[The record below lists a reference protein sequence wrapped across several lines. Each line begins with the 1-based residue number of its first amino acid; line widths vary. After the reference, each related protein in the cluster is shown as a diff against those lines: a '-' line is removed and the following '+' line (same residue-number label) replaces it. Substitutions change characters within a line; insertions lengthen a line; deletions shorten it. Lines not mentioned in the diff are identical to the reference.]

1 MSGRPGVPPL
11 AASLVSLSLPGPDRE
26 TLLGDLE
33 EQFLR
38 RAGARGVRAA
48 RRWYWGQALR
58 FALVLGPR
66 RVLGAMLRVRAP
78 GTVRMA
84 LRSLVRSPGS
94 AVASAITL
102 AVGMA
107 APVAMFALAD
117 GVTRSLPGDPTDR
130 VVRVSRVDSAGRAV
144 TGTPWS
150 VVVAWRDHAIQPGQA
165 LEALAAFRSD
175 GPVGVGDGVRPAG
188 RYWGVYATS
197 GLFPLLGV
205 SPILGRL
212 YTDQEDLGL
221 PAVLIREDLWSER
234 FDRDP
239 EVLGRVLRIDG
250 VDHLVLGVLPRGF
263 GFPVDHVLWMQRFG
277 DEDESWSVVGRLAPG
292 SVPGVAGEQLQTVVS
307 GGSVPSPG
315 PAGPGSPAVAVEGY
329 TKAHFANDAG
339 DELSRYVGWVSLIL
353 LILAAL
359 NVAAVMVARGVS
371 RARETAIRRAMGAS
385 PLQVMAFILTESLLL
400 ALIGGLVGLV
410 LGRGALGGMV
420 RYLKSQATIIPYW
433 LDFDLGGRTF
443 ALVGILVF
451 LAVLVSGLLPALR
464 ASRTDLDHALRTRP
478 HDPHGN
484 AARAMAWLVG
494 LEVTLSCFLLALAA
508 VSVEEAR
515 RELNT
520 GAEFTTEGV
529 LTGQVV
535 LDARNFAD
543 RASAA
548 AFFASLLDALRAEP
562 DVRSASLTVALP
574 GKDGAILP
582 VGLGGRRE
590 SSVAYPPTQVRGIDP
605 RFLDLLHLPVLAGR
619 GFTDGDDAAREP
631 VAIVNEAFARR
642 HDISGNALGRIIE
655 VKHLILGESHTA
667 TIVGVVADR
676 GATPFFRGRP
686 VPGVYLPFPQV
697 PARAAYLLVQVRAD
711 ASLPEIWH
719 DAVGPLDPYLPL
731 GQILSLDETL
741 RRGHAV
747 PTLFG
752 SVLLALGASTL
763 LVALVG
769 LYGVHAQSLA
779 RRVREIG
786 LRRALGGREARIARE
801 TVGRGLRPVWVGLP
815 LGTIPG
821 VLIARLVVP
830 VEPHLLGMLAG
841 PLLFLA
847 TSLLVLWRPTRT
859 ASRAHPME
867 ALREG

>member
-1 MSGRPGVPPL
+1 MSERPGVPRL
-11 AASLVSLSLPGPDRE
+11 AASLVSISLPGRDRG

-38 RAGARGVRAA
+38 RAGARGARVA

-58 FALVLGPR
+58 LAMVLAPR
-66 RVLGAMLRVRAP
+66 RVLGAVLRVRAP
-78 GTVRMA
+78 GTVRMV

-94 AVASAITL
+94 SMASAVTL

-107 APVAMFALAD
+107 IPVAMFALAG
-117 GVTRSLPGDPTDR
+117 GVTRSLPGDPADR
-130 VVRVSRVDSAGRAV
+130 VARISLVDGAGRTAMGV
-144 TGTPWS
+144 PWP
-150 VVVAWRDHAIQPGQA
+150 VVQAWRDHADESGQA
-165 LEALAAFRSD
+165 LDAMAAFRSD
-175 GPVGVGDGVRPAG
+175 GPVAVGDGVRPAG

-212 YTDQEDLGL
+212 YADEEDLGL
-221 PAVLIREDLWSER
+221 PAVLIREDVWSER

-239 EVLGRVLRIDG
+239 EALGSVLRIDG
-250 VDHLVLGVLPRGF
+250 IDHLVVGVLPRDF
-263 GFPVDHVLWMQRFG
+263 GFPVDHALWMQRSG
-277 DEDESWSVVGRLAPG
+277 DEDESWSVVGRLASGADPG
-292 SVPGVAGEQLQTVVS
+292 IAREQLQTGHA
-307 GGSVPSPG
+307 GGSVLSLAPG
-315 PAGPGSPAVAVEGY
+315 GQGSPTVRVESY
-329 TKAHFANDAG
+329 TRAHFTNDIG
-339 DELSRYVGWVSLIL
+339 DELSRYVGWISLIL
-353 LILAAL
+353 LVLSAL
-359 NVAAVMVARGVS
+359 NVAALMIALGAS

-385 PLQVMAFILTESLLL
+385 RWQVMAFTLTESLLL
-400 ALIGGLVGLV
+400 AVSGGLIGLVS
-410 LGRGALGGMV
+410 GRAALEIMV
-420 RYLKSQATIIPYW
+420 RYLTSQATIIPYW
-433 LDFDLGGRTF
+433 IDFDLGRETM
-443 ALVGILVF
+443 ALVGLLVL
-451 LAVLVSGLLPALR
+451 LAVLVSGMLPALR

-478 HDPHGN
+478 HDPSGN
-484 AARAMAWLVG
+484 AARAMTWLVG

-515 RELNT
+515 RQLDT
-520 GAEFTTEGV
+520 GAEFPTEGV

-535 LDARNFAD
+535 LDARDYPD
-543 RASAA
+543 RAGRA
-548 AFFASLLDALRAEP
+548 AFFASVLHALQAHP
-562 DVRSASLTVALP
+562 SVGSAALTVALP

-582 VGLGGRRE
+582 AGMAGQGKGSTVH
-590 SSVAYPPTQVRGIDP
+590 SPAQVRSIDP
-605 RFLDLLHLPVLAGR
+605 RFLDLLQLPLLAGR
-619 GFTDGDDAAREP
+619 RFADADDDSQEP

-642 HDISGNALGRIIE
+642 HDLSGSAVGRTIE
-655 VKHLILGESHTA
+655 VERLIRGEPHTA

-676 GATPFFRGRP
+676 GVTPFSGGRP
-686 VPGVYLPFPQV
+686 VPGVYLPFEQV

-711 ASLPEIWH
+711 ASFPEIWH
-719 DAVGPLDPYLPL
+719 DVVGPLDPYLPL
-731 GQILSLDETL
+731 GQVLSLDETL

-786 LRRALGGREARIARE
+786 LRRAMGGRETRIAWE
-801 TVGRGLRPVWVGLP
+801 SVSRGLRPVWVGVP

-821 VLIARLVVP
+821 VLTARLVVP
-830 VEPHLLGMLAG
+830 MEPDLLGILAG
-841 PLLFLA
+841 PILFLA
-847 TSLLVLWRPTRT
+847 TSLIVLWRPTWT